1 MIRPGSP
8 ARRHR
13 TRRAITVIAATTL
26 TVAACGD
33 DAAPS
38 AERASGGPAGEHPG
52 MVHVH
57 GLGIDPADDSV
68 YVATHHGL
76 FRLSDTG
83 PELVGTDTHDL
94 MGFTVAGPGHFY
106 ASGHPTLDDD
116 AFRRP
121 DHPPL
126 LGLIETTDAGET
138 WRPLSLLGEAD
149 FHALTVS
156 HGTIWGHD
164 ATTGRLLAS
173 TDGRTWEHRAQLDD
187 VVLAL
192 AVNPTDPQVLVTTTP
207 DAHLLSTDGGRTWT
221 PAEPALAFAS
231 WDTITEILWG
241 IDSSGTLWTSPDAQH
256 WEPQATTVDG
266 HPEALVASAGSVVV
280 ATSAG
285 IHQSTDGGTTW
296 TTLDR

>member
-1 MIRPGSP
+1 MIHPGSS

-13 TRRAITVIAATTL
+13 MRGAITVLAAATL

-33 DAAPS
+33 DSAPS
-38 AERASGGPAGEHPG
+38 TDRASGPGGEHPG

-57 GLGIDPADDSV
+57 GLGIDPADDTV

-116 AFRRP
+116 AWRRP

-149 FHALTVS
+149 FHALTVA

-192 AVNPTDPQVLVTTTP
+192 AVNPTDPQVLMTTTP

-221 PAEPALAFAS
+221 PAEPALALAS
-231 WDTITEILWG
+231 WDTTTEILWG

-266 HPEALVASAGSVVV
+266 HPEALVASAGRVVV
-280 ATSAG
+280 ATSTG
-285 IHQSTDGGTTW
+285 IHHSTDGGTTW
-296 TTLDR
+296 IALDR